1 MIIGTYRQTTNH
13 KMINFLIKFIFFLR
27 KPKVI
32 IVVGKG
38 RTFTTE
44 AIYQVLQSHFKVE
57 KLVEKTPNILSIFK
71 REVFLIET
79 DFKKPSL
86 PRKLNH
92 WMKSSQLPILVVT
105 HVGEIPSDYESFS
118 GDRQEAI
125 KIKELAKIVPA
136 YGFLILNSDDKIVQE
151 IDNVTNLKS
160 LTFGFQQEANFQ
172 VSDIHTNSGT
182 NFKINYK
189 GNIIPVWLEGLFG
202 KEQIYGALA
211 ASSVGIILGLN
222 FVEISE
228 ALKKYSK

>member
-1 MIIGTYRQTTNH
+1 MIIGTFRQITKH
-13 KMINFLIKFIFFLR
+13 KMINFLTKFIFFLR

-38 RTFTTE
+38 RTFTVE

-57 KLVEKTPNILSIFK
+57 KLVEKTPNFLSIFK

-86 PRKLNH
+86 SKKLH
-92 WMKSSQLPILVVT
+92 YWIKSSQLPILVVT
-105 HVGEIPSDYESFS
+105 HIGDIPSDYESFS
-118 GDRQEAI
+118 GEEKETI
-125 KIKELAKIVPA
+125 KIRELAKIVPA
-136 YGFLILNSDDKIVQE
+136 YGFLILNSDDETVRE
-151 IDNVTNLKS
+151 IDNITNLKS
-160 LTFGFQQEANFQ
+160 LTFGFQEEANFQ
-172 VSDIHTNSGT
+172 VSDIRTNSGT

-202 KEQIYGALA
+202 KERIYSALA

-228 ALKKYSK
+228 ALKNYGE

>member
-1 MIIGTYRQTTNH
+1 
-13 KMINFLIKFIFFLR
+13 MINFLTKFIFFLR

-38 RTFTTE
+38 RTFTVE

-57 KLVEKTPNILSIFK
+57 KLVEKTPNFLSIFK

-86 PRKLNH
+86 SKKLH
-92 WMKSSQLPILVVT
+92 YWIKSSQLPILVVT
-105 HVGEIPSDYESFS
+105 HIGDIPSDYESFS
-118 GDRQEAI
+118 GEEKETI
-125 KIKELAKIVPA
+125 KIRELAKIVPA
-136 YGFLILNSDDKIVQE
+136 YGFLILNSDDETVRE
-151 IDNVTNLKS
+151 IDNITNLKS
-160 LTFGFQQEANFQ
+160 LTFGFQEEANFQ
-172 VSDIHTNSGT
+172 VSDIRTNSGT

-202 KEQIYGALA
+202 KERIYSALA

-228 ALKKYSK
+228 ALKNYGE